1 MFDFGRPWTRNIDQ
15 LQREM
20 ERYLEH
26 ISRTKARSVV
36 FSQRAWQ
43 PAADVYETA
52 DVVIAL
58 VELPGVIED
67 EIELIVERDSLTVSG
82 ERKDQGGPG
91 DRRYSHLE
99 IPFGR
104 FERRLPLPAQIDPE
118 QAKATYRSGFLE
130 IVMPK
135 LTPRGP
141 QRVGVMPQ

>member
-1 MFDFGRPWTRNIDQ
+1 VFDFGRPWTRNIDQ

-26 ISRTKARSVV
+26 ISRAKPRSVV

-58 VELPGVIED
+58 VELPGVAED
-67 EIELIVERDSLTVSG
+67 EIELIVERESLILSG
-82 ERKDQGGPG
+82 ERKDLGSPG

-99 IPFGR
+99 IPFGP
-104 FERRLPLPAQIDPE
+104 FERRLQLPAPVSPDQT
-118 QAKATYRSGFLE
+118 KATYRAGFLE

-135 LTPRGP
+135 LTQSGP
-141 QRVGVMPQ
+141 QRVGV